1 MTRALIW
8 HWKTVVIGVLA
19 VGLIAGLT
27 LGILLSP
34 SQSAYAQAEDI
45 ARNSLEVQQALGS
58 EVVEVLGVEVR
69 DDQAL
74 VMCTTNNTGGVVVCV
89 VVDLSDKE
97 VTKVTYEPVGKPFLP
112 DPEMESQVLQTTTDK
127 LWYEL
132 DEEVAIEI
140 TNISPETI
148 TGGGVY
154 YAVYDLEGNL
164 IAGNGL
170 FLAFEWEPGE
180 GLRGGFTWD
189 LTNPEDG
196 KLVHAGTYVI
206 LGQAGDYTDGTLIH
220 VG

>member
-1 MTRALIW
+1 MTRALVW
-8 HWKTVVIGVLA
+8 HWKTVMIGVLA
-19 VGLIAGLT
+19 VGIIGGLT
-27 LGILLSP
+27 FGTLLLTGNS
-34 SQSAYAQAEDI
+34 SEVSAAELASNSREVQDALDSEQVKVLMTETRGDVALVICQAE
-45 ARNSLEVQQALGS
+45 AGGQ
-58 EVVEVLGVEVR
+58 VVAVK
-69 DDQAL
+69 
-74 VMCTTNNTGGVVVCV
+74 
-89 VVDLSDKE
+89 VDLGNKE
-97 VTKVTYEPVGKPFLP
+97 VTKVTYEPVGEPFLP
-112 DPEMESQVLQTTTDK
+112 DPEMESQILQTTTDK
-127 LWYEL
+127 LWYEPG
-132 DEEVAIEI
+132 EEVAIEI

-170 FLAFEWEPGE
+170 FLAFDWEPSE

-220 VG
+220 IG

>member
-8 HWKTVVIGVLA
+8 QWRTVIIGVLA
-19 VGLIAGLT
+19 VGLVAGLT

-34 SQSAYAQAEDI
+34 GQSSYAQAEDI
-45 ARNSLEVQQALGS
+45 ARNSPEVQQTLGS

-69 DDQAL
+69 DDRAL
-74 VMCTTNNTGGVVVCV
+74 VMCTTNNAGGEVVCV
-89 VVDLSDKE
+89 LVDLGDKE
-97 VTKVTYEPVGKPFLP
+97 VTEVTYDPVGKPFLP

-132 DEEVAIEI
+132 GEEVAIEI

-148 TGGGVY
+148 AGGGVY